1 MSGYLRSAGSR
12 GIHPCASPAWYAH
25 SSAFSAFH
33 VHCTHPAPPRSNVLA
48 CASQYFRRNA
58 LYSSL
63 KDAAGPVRL
72 AHDSPTRVEEVP
84 GYVPS

>member
-1 MSGYLRSAGSR
+1 MFGYCRSVGFC
-12 GIHPCASPAWYAH
+12 GIHSFASPAWYDH

-33 VHCTHPAPPRSNVLA
+33 VHCTHPAPPRSNALA

-63 KDAAGPVRL
+63 KDAARPVRP